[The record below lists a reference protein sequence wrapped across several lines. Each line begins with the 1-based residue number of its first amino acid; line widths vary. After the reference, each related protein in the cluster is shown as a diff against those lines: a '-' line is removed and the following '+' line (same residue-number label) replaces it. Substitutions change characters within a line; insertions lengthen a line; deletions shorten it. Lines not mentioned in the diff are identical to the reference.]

1 VAGAAAAHR
10 PNAGRVRC
18 WPAPTD
24 RYQWHIEIAGKP
36 SVRMVLD
43 ALPSLDGSG
52 EAYDP
57 GFYATMATAINAIP
71 YICNAPTGLF
81 HQPVFAPWRRRP

>member
-1 VAGAAAAHR
+1 
-10 PNAGRVRC
+10 
-18 WPAPTD
+18 
-24 RYQWHIEIAGKP
+24 
-36 SVRMVLD
+36 MVLD